1 MKPLYGKPRI
11 TGGMDIESTES
22 GIRKGR
28 GMPGYAE
35 VQLPSH
41 LAVSAPSGAKS
52 GSIEQIAFG
61 DVERIIRQ
69 HVRRRLLAMSQSTIT
84 ICCRYDRLYRN
95 DIGISS
101 QVVEHRRI
109 TTDGSILLPR
119 QSRSCKC

>member
-52 GSIEQIAFG
+52 GQSN
-61 DVERIIRQ
+61 RSPS
-69 HVRRRLLAMSQSTIT
+69 AMS
-84 ICCRYDRLYRN
+84 RGLFGN
-95 DIGISS
+95 M
-101 QVVEHRRI
+101 
-109 TTDGSILLPR
+109 
-119 QSRSCKC
+119 